1 MVSPCVDRFHR
12 NLEIPGEF
20 LGRQK
25 TVSTAHRLRFVVEW
39 EGLSIARSHGI
50 MYRSNVFRTIQV
62 LTNHREVKLLGLL
75 PQPAPT
81 SLVSAS
87 LQSGCIDSLGTG
99 QCCWRLFV
107 VSQFGARP
115 SVHLDQDPAIHGCR
129 VSRSFQPHTVA
140 TSGCGGLNVQSIGK
154 LVASQA
160 GYYTEQLRH
169 SVGEDVPV
177 LRGDRMPS
185 KVDYYAGHESP
196 SRWMGSGLDKVG
208 LVAGDVVD
216 TEVFA
221 KLMAH
226 ETPEGESMVRR
237 FASHGKVAAFDHT
250 FSAPKS
256 VSLLYAF
263 GDDRVR
269 GEVTAAH
276 QRAVAEAVR
285 YMDER
290 ASQSRLAT
298 KHKDV
303 AGQWKVKTRTI
314 ESTGYI
320 GAAFDHFT
328 SRANDPQVHT
338 HVVVINRVWAGE
350 GWRAIDAKRAY
361 AHAKAGGSAYQAVL
375 RDELTQRLG
384 VEWMPV
390 VNGAADVAGFSP
402 ELIRHFSTRR
412 TEIVEAVERYLAE
425 HGGEAHRRVWQSF
438 ALETR
443 QPKAHP
449 RGEAMVT
456 RQMKDYGVT
465 TDVVAHWQRRAADA
479 PEDVAVVVRAAVGIG
494 QPSHRPTP
502 EVVEE
507 ASGRLVEWVSDRQ
520 AVFTERDLVS
530 HVASVFPDGA
540 NPDELVTATKDMLH
554 VAERSGQVLTV
565 LPHAESGL
573 ILPEGVVLS
582 ADELG
587 IAAEQGP
594 GWVKQG
600 ATVRLRALPGEA
612 RYTTR
617 LQLEREEQVLGAVET
632 RSPVTADRSVLEKAI
647 SGRSLVDGQAEAMRH
662 LAELEGRVVALVG
675 PGGSGKTYSI
685 AAYADAVE
693 VSGHAVIGVATSA
706 AAARKLSEDL
716 GERWTGTIAMLRHH
730 ADAYGDQ
737 LQQGTVII
745 VDEASMVSTADLAW
759 LVDQVEQSDGKL
771 VLIGDPKQLPSV
783 DSGGLFHRI
792 VATGDQAVDD
802 LVRVNQRQRLD
813 KDRHLLAQLR
823 VGHVRAAVRDYAEA
837 GRLHLGRDEYST
849 KAAMVDTW
857 WADVE
862 RHGLPQVRM
871 LASRHDEVWMLNQLA
886 RVRMQQTGQVV
897 GPPAINRWGLEFQ
910 VGDRIVVRDNW
921 YNHSD
926 LRNGQT
932 GTVTAVSPET
942 GTLSFRRDL
951 DGAVIDLP
959 KRYLDRD
966 VDHAYAQT
974 IHTAQGQ
981 TFEITHAYADAGMQA
996 EHGYTALSR
1005 ARGATHLWINDA
1017 RGPLGRCTYVQGDPL
1032 TEDRIDGL
1040 VRQLS
1045 QSVIEPP
1052 VHDQGIPVETAT
1064 DRQLVEWRDELAAT
1078 IQWSPV
1084 ASDHIDELMALG
1096 AAIDEAREI
1105 AERLGTSGAQ
1115 AQVRVLEAKHDDL
1128 AGHAQIRETWLEDN
1142 APLLHRHSAVAEEL
1156 QHRINGRVA
1165 AYELAP
1171 PEDVLQAIGAPPP
1184 EGSRHRQWSMAA
1196 ARHAEARMSVGPE
1209 ADLSDPAVLGAAATW
1224 RDVVRDHNSPPP
1236 PQVETP
1242 ERVLRP
1248 AM

>member
-1 MVSPCVDRFHR
+1 M
-12 NLEIPGEF
+12 
-20 LGRQK
+20 
-25 TVSTAHRLRFVVEW
+25 
-39 EGLSIARSHGI
+39 
-50 MYRSNVFRTIQV
+50 
-62 LTNHREVKLLGLL
+62 
-75 PQPAPT
+75 
-81 SLVSAS
+81 
-87 LQSGCIDSLGTG
+87 
-99 QCCWRLFV
+99 
-107 VSQFGARP
+107 
-115 SVHLDQDPAIHGCR
+115 
-129 VSRSFQPHTVA
+129 
-140 TSGCGGLNVQSIGK
+140 QSIGK

-160 GYYTEQLRH
+160 GYYTKQLRH

-177 LRGDRMPS
+177 LRGDRRPAQ
-185 KVDYYAGHESP
+185 VDYYAGHESP

-208 LVAGDVVD
+208 LEAGDVVD
-216 TEVFA
+216 TEVFST
-221 KLMAH
+221 LMAH
-226 ETPEGESMVRR
+226 ETPKGVSMVRR
-237 FASHGKVAAFDHT
+237 FAGHGKVAAFDHT

-263 GDDRVR
+263 GDGDVR
-269 GEVTAAH
+269 RDVVTAH

-285 YMDER
+285 YMEER

-303 AGQWKVKTRTI
+303 TGHWKVKTRTI

-350 GWRAIDAKRAY
+350 GWRAIDTKRAY
-361 AHAKAGGSAYQAVL
+361 AHAKAGGTVYQAVL

-390 VNGAADVAGFSP
+390 VNGAADIAGFTP

-443 QPKAHP
+443 QPKVHP
-449 RGEAMVT
+449 RGDALVT
-456 RQMKDYGVT
+456 AEMKDYGVT
-465 TDVVAHWQRRAADA
+465 ADVVAHWQRLAADA
-479 PEDVAVVVRAAVGIG
+479 PDDVAAVVRAAVGIG

-507 ASGRLVEWVSDRQ
+507 AAGRLVEWVSEHQ
-520 AVFTERDLVS
+520 AVFTERDLIAHVS
-530 HVASVFPDGA
+530 SVFPNGA
-540 NPDELVTATKDMLH
+540 NPAELVTATKDMLH
-554 VAERSGQVLTV
+554 VAQRAGQVLTV

-582 ADELG
+582 ADELS
-587 IAAEQGP
+587 IAVDQGP
-594 GWVKQG
+594 GWIKQG
-600 ATVRLRALPGEA
+600 ATVRFRALPGEA

-617 LQLEREEQVLGAVET
+617 QQLEREAQVLGAVET
-632 RSPVTADRSVLEKAI
+632 RSPVTANRSVLEEAI
-647 SGRSLVDGQAEAMRH
+647 GERSLVDGQAEAIRH
-662 LAELEGRVVALVG
+662 LAELDGRLVALVG

-685 AAYADAVE
+685 GAYADAVE
-693 VSGHAVIGVATSA
+693 ANGHSVIGVATSA
-706 AAARKLSEDL
+706 AAAHKLSEDL

-730 ADAYGDQ
+730 TDAYSDQ
-737 LQQGTVII
+737 LQPATLIV

-759 LVDQVEQSDGKL
+759 LVNQVKQTDGKL

-792 VATGDQAVDD
+792 VATGDQVVDD

-813 KDRHLLAQLR
+813 EDRQLLARLR
-823 VGHVRAAVRDYAEA
+823 VGQVRVAVRDYAEA
-837 GRLHLGRDEYST
+837 GRLHLGRNEYST
-849 KAAMVDTW
+849 KAAMVDAW

-897 GPPAINRWGLEFQ
+897 GPAVVNRWGLEFQ
-910 VGDRIVVRDNW
+910 TGDRIVVRDNW

-932 GTVTAVSPET
+932 GSVIAVSQEA

-951 DGAVIDLP
+951 DGAVIELP
-959 KRYLDRD
+959 KQYLDRN

-981 TFEITHAYADAGMQA
+981 TFEITHAYADTGMQA

-1005 ARGATHLWINDA
+1005 ARGETHLWINDA
-1017 RGPLGRCTYVQGDPL
+1017 PGPLGGCTYIQGDPL
-1032 TEDRIDGL
+1032 TEDRTDGL

-1045 QSVIEPP
+1045 KSVIEPP
-1052 VHDQGIPVETAT
+1052 AHDQGIPVETAT
-1064 DRQLVEWRDELAAT
+1064 DRQLINWRDELAAT
-1078 IQWSPV
+1078 IRQSPI
-1084 ASDHIDELMALG
+1084 AKDHTDELVALS
-1096 AAIDEAREI
+1096 AAIDEAREV
-1105 AERLGTSGAQ
+1105 ADGLGTSGAR
-1115 AQVRVLEAKHDDL
+1115 AQVNVLEAKRDDM
-1128 AGHAQIRETWLEDN
+1128 AAHALIRETWLDEN
-1142 APLLHRHSAVAEEL
+1142 ASVLHRYSAVAEEL
-1156 QHRINGRVA
+1156 QHRINVRVA
-1165 AYELAP
+1165 ATELVP
-1171 PEDVLQAIGAPPP
+1171 PEDVLEALGTPPTDAM
-1184 EGSRHRQWSMAA
+1184 RHRQWTSAVA
-1196 ARHAEARMSVGPE
+1196 HHAEASMSASPN
-1209 ADLSDPAVLGAAATW
+1209 ADLTDPAILGAAAW
-1224 RDVVRDHNSPPP
+1224 RDATADYNTPPV

-1242 ERVLRP
+1242 EPVLRP

>member
-1 MVSPCVDRFHR
+1 M
-12 NLEIPGEF
+12 
-20 LGRQK
+20 
-25 TVSTAHRLRFVVEW
+25 
-39 EGLSIARSHGI
+39 
-50 MYRSNVFRTIQV
+50 
-62 LTNHREVKLLGLL
+62 
-75 PQPAPT
+75 
-81 SLVSAS
+81 
-87 LQSGCIDSLGTG
+87 
-99 QCCWRLFV
+99 
-107 VSQFGARP
+107 
-115 SVHLDQDPAIHGCR
+115 
-129 VSRSFQPHTVA
+129 
-140 TSGCGGLNVQSIGK
+140 QSIGK
-154 LVASQA
+154 LAASQA

-177 LRGDRMPS
+177 LRGDRRPAQAN
-185 KVDYYAGHESP
+185 YYAGHESP

-208 LVAGDVVD
+208 LEAGDVVD
-216 TEVFA
+216 TEVFV
-221 KLMAH
+221 KLMGH
-226 ETPEGESMVRR
+226 ETPDGESMVRR
-237 FASHGKVAAFDHT
+237 FAGHGKVAAFDHT

-263 GDDRVR
+263 GDDDVR
-269 GEVTAAH
+269 REVVAAH

-285 YMDER
+285 YMEER

-303 AGQWKVKTRTI
+303 SGRWKVKTRAA
-314 ESTGYI
+314 ESQGYVA
-320 GAAFDHFT
+320 AAFDHFT

-338 HVVVINRVWAGE
+338 HVVVINRVWAAE

-361 AHAKAGGSAYQAVL
+361 AHAKAGGTAYQAVL

-384 VEWMPV
+384 VGWMPV

-438 ALETR
+438 TLETR

-449 RGEAMVT
+449 RGEAVVS
-456 RQMKDYGVT
+456 REMKDYGVT
-465 TDVVAHWQRRAADA
+465 ADVVAHWQRRAVDA

-494 QPSHRPTP
+494 QPSLRPTP

-507 ASGRLVEWVSDRQ
+507 AAGRLVEWASDRQ
-520 AVFTERDLVS
+520 AVFTQRDLVA
-530 HVASVFPDGA
+530 HVSSVFPNGA
-540 NPDELVTATKDMLH
+540 KPAELVTATKAMLH
-554 VAERSGQVLTV
+554 AAQRSGQVLIV

-573 ILPEGVVLS
+573 ILPEGVALS
-582 ADELG
+582 ADELS
-587 IAAEQGP
+587 IAVDRGP
-594 GWVKQG
+594 GWIKQG
-600 ATVRLRALPGEA
+600 ATVRFRALPGEA

-617 LQLEREEQVLGAVET
+617 LQLEREAQVLGAVEA
-632 RSPVTADRSVLEKAI
+632 RSPVTAERSVLEEAI
-647 SGRSLVDGQAEAMRH
+647 RGRSLVDGQAEAMRH
-662 LAELEGRVVALVG
+662 LAELEGRLVALVG

-685 AAYADAVE
+685 GAYADAVE
-693 VSGHAVIGVATSA
+693 AGGHTVIGVATSA

-730 ADAYGDQ
+730 ADAYRDQ
-737 LQQGTVII
+737 LQQGTVVV

-759 LVDQVEQSDGKL
+759 LVNQVEQTDGKL

-792 VATGDQAVDD
+792 VATGDQVVDD

-813 KDRHLLAQLR
+813 EDKQLLAQLR
-823 VGHVRAAVRDYAEA
+823 VGQVRAAVREYAEA

-849 KAAMVDTW
+849 RAAMVDAW

-886 RVRMQQTGQVV
+886 RVRMQQTGQLAGAPIV
-897 GPPAINRWGLEFQ
+897 NRWGLEFQ
-910 VGDRIVVRDNW
+910 VGERIVVRDNW

-942 GTLSFRRDL
+942 GSLSFRRDL
-951 DGAVIDLP
+951 DGAVIGLP
-959 KRYLDRD
+959 EQYLDRD

-981 TFEITHAYADAGMQA
+981 TFEITHAYADTGMRA

-1005 ARGATHLWINDA
+1005 ARDETHLWINDTP
-1017 RGPLGRCTYVQGDPL
+1017 GPLGGCTHIQGDPL

-1052 VHDQGIPVETAT
+1052 AHDQGLPVETAT
-1064 DRQLVEWRDELAAT
+1064 DRQLLEWRDELAAT
-1078 IQWSPV
+1078 IRHSPI
-1084 ASDHIDELMALG
+1084 ANDHTDKLTALD

-1105 AERLGTSGAQ
+1105 ADRLGTTGAGAQ
-1115 AQVRVLEAKHDDL
+1115 VQLLETKRDDM
-1128 AGHAQIRETWLEDN
+1128 AGHGPIREAWLEDN
-1142 APLLHRHSAVAEEL
+1142 SHVLHRYSAVAEEL
-1156 QHRINGRVA
+1156 RHRVNVRVA
-1165 AYELAP
+1165 ASELAP
-1171 PEDVLQAIGAPPP
+1171 PDDVLEALGAPPL
-1184 EGSRHRQWSMAA
+1184 EGPRRRQWTSAVA
-1196 ARHAEARMSVGPE
+1196 HHAEARMSLGPE
-1209 ADLSDPAVLGAAATW
+1209 ADLTDAAILAPAPW
-1224 RDVVRDHNSPPP
+1224 RDAEAYHRTTAVPLL
-1236 PQVETP
+1236 ETP
-1242 ERVLRP
+1242 QPVRRP

>member
-1 MVSPCVDRFHR
+1 M
-12 NLEIPGEF
+12 
-20 LGRQK
+20 Q
-25 TVSTAHRLRFVVEW
+25 A
-39 EGLSIARSHGI
+39 
-50 MYRSNVFRTIQV
+50 
-62 LTNHREVKLLGLL
+62 
-75 PQPAPT
+75 
-81 SLVSAS
+81 
-87 LQSGCIDSLGTG
+87 
-99 QCCWRLFV
+99 
-107 VSQFGARP
+107 
-115 SVHLDQDPAIHGCR
+115 
-129 VSRSFQPHTVA
+129 
-140 TSGCGGLNVQSIGK
+140 IGK

-177 LRGDRMPS
+177 LRGDRMPAQ
-185 KVDYYAGHESP
+185 VDYYAGHESP
-196 SRWMGSGLDKVG
+196 SRWMGSGLGKVG
-208 LVAGDVVD
+208 LEAGEVVD

-226 ETPEGESMVRR
+226 ETPEDESMVRR

-269 GEVTAAH
+269 DEVTTAH
-276 QRAVAEAVR
+276 QRAVAEAVN
-285 YMDER
+285 YMEER

-298 KHKDV
+298 KHKDA
-303 AGQWKVKTRTI
+303 AGQWKVKTRTA
-314 ESTGYI
+314 ESEGYI

-375 RDELTQRLG
+375 RDELTKRLG

-402 ELIRHFSTRR
+402 ELTRHFSTRR

-438 ALETR
+438 TMETR
-443 QPKAHP
+443 QAKSHP
-449 RGEAMVT
+449 RGEAVVT

-465 TDVVAHWQRRAADA
+465 ADVVAHWQRLAADA
-479 PEDVAVVVRAAVGIG
+479 PENVVAVVRAAVGFG
-494 QPSHRPTP
+494 QTSFRPTP
-502 EVVEE
+502 EVVE
-507 ASGRLVEWVSDRQ
+507 AAAGRLVEWVSNRQ
-520 AVFTERDLVS
+520 AVFTERDLIAQVS
-530 HVASVFPDGA
+530 SVFPNGA
-540 NPDELVTATKDMLH
+540 NPAELVTATKDMLH
-554 VAERSGQVLTV
+554 TAERTGQVLTV

-582 ADELG
+582 ADELD
-587 IAAEQGP
+587 IAADQGP
-594 GWVKQG
+594 GWIKQG
-600 ATVRLRALPGEA
+600 ATVRFRALPGEA

-617 LQLEREEQVLGAVET
+617 LQLQREKQVLGAVET
-632 RSPVTADRSVLEKAI
+632 RSHVTADRGVLEEAI
-647 SGRSLVDGQAEAMRH
+647 SGRSLVDGQVEAMRH
-662 LAELEGRVVALVG
+662 LADLDGRLVALVG

-685 AAYADAVE
+685 GAYADAIE
-693 VSGHAVIGVATSA
+693 ANGHSVIGVATSA

-730 ADAYGDQ
+730 TDAYSDQ
-737 LQQGTVII
+737 LQQGTLVV

-759 LVDQVEQSDGKL
+759 LVEQVEQVDGKL

-792 VATGDQAVDD
+792 VASGDQVVDD
-802 LVRVNQRQRLD
+802 LVRVNQRQRLTE
-813 KDRHLLAQLR
+813 DRQLLTQLR
-823 VGHVRAAVRDYAEA
+823 VGQVRAAVRDYAEA

-862 RHGLPQVRM
+862 RHGLPHVRM

-897 GPPAINRWGLEFQ
+897 GPPVVNRWGLEFQ

-932 GTVTAVSPET
+932 GAVIAVSSET

-951 DGAVIDLP
+951 DGAVVELP
-959 KRYLDRD
+959 KQYLDRD

-981 TFEITHAYADAGMQA
+981 TFEITHAYADVGMQA

-1005 ARGATHLWINDA
+1005 ARGETHVWINDA
-1017 RGPLGRCTYVQGDPL
+1017 PGPLGECTHVHGDPM
-1032 TEDRIDGL
+1032 TEDRIDAL

-1052 VHDQGIPVETAT
+1052 AQDQGLPVETAT
-1064 DRQLVEWRDELAAT
+1064 DRQLIEWRDGLAAT
-1078 IQWSPV
+1078 IRRSPI
-1084 ASDHIDELMALG
+1084 ASDHTDELVALG

-1105 AERLGTSGAQ
+1105 ADLLGTSGART
-1115 AQVRVLEAKHDDL
+1115 QVQVLEAKRDDL
-1128 AGHAQIRETWLEDN
+1128 AGHALVREAWLDDN
-1142 APLLHRHSAVAEEL
+1142 AAVLHRYSAVAEEL
-1156 QHRINGRVA
+1156 QHRVNARVA
-1165 AYELAP
+1165 ACELAP
-1171 PEDVLQAIGAPPP
+1171 PEDVIAALGAPPSD
-1184 EGSRHRQWSMAA
+1184 GLRHRQWASAVA
-1196 ARHAEARMSVGPE
+1196 HHAEARMSIGPE
-1209 ADLSDPAVLGAAATW
+1209 VDLTDPAILGAAAAW
-1224 RDVVRDHNSPPP
+1224 RDAGSAYRSPVV
-1236 PQVETP
+1236 PQIDAP
-1242 ERVLRP
+1242 EPVLRP